1 MNAVKNHENYLLYN
15 SFEFLFVECVTYA
28 HTLRFDCKFPLELT
42 LTKYEKELWL
52 DPTFFTNLAFITL
65 STFLPLN

>member
-52 DPTFFTNLAFITL
+52 DPN
-65 STFLPLN
+65 FLPTKLL